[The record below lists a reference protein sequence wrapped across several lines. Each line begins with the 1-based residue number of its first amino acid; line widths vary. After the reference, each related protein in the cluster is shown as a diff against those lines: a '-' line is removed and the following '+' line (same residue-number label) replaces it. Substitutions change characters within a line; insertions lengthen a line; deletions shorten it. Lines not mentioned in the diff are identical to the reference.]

1 MINKLILTASMFA
14 AFTSTSALAL
24 CSISPFE
31 GEWYSSNGGRFLMVS
46 ARCETKPWGADV
58 MVYDIESHLGKASSY
73 NVYGGEM
80 TVVYPE
86 GTQTIKLTSD
96 SSVEIQTREIFRK

>member
-14 AFTSTSALAL
+14 ALTSTSAFAL

-31 GEWYSSNGGRFLMVS
+31 GEWYSSDGSRFLTVA
-46 ARCETKPWGADV
+46 ARCETKPSGVDV
-58 MVYDIESHLGKASSY
+58 MVYDIESHLGKAASY

-86 GTQTIKLTSD
+86 GTQIIKLTSD
-96 SSVEIQTREIFRK
+96 SSVEIHTRETFSK